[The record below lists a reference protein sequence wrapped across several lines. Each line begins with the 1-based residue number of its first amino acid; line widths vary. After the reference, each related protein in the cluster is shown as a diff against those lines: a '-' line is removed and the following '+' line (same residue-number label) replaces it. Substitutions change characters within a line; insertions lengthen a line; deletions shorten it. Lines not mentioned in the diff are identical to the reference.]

1 MLFPSLFVLWFLSYS
16 PHPQPCIYE
25 GTPYLP
31 LLPHCPSIPLC
42 WGIKL
47 SQDQWPLLPLM
58 PDKASMLLY
67 MQLEPWVPP
76 CVLFGWW
83 FSPWELR
90 GVRLADIVVLPMGL
104 QTPLVPSVLSL
115 TPPSVSFCS
124 VWWLAT
130 TICICI
136 GQALAEALRRH
147 PYQAPVS
154 KYFLASAIVTEFGGC
169 IWDGSL
175 GGAVS
180 RWPFLQSLLHSLS
193 LYFL

>member
-16 PHPQPCIYE
+16 PHPQPCFYE

-47 SQDQWPLLPLM
+47 SQEQWPLLPLM

-83 FSPWELR
+83 FSPWKLW
-90 GVRLADIVVLPMGL
+90 VVWLVDIVLPMGL
-104 QTPLVPSVLSL
+104 QTPSAPSTLPL
-115 TPPSVSFCS
+115 TLPLGSPSSAPWLAISGSVSVRLWQNLSGDSYTRLIFDVIMES
-124 VWWLAT
+124 VICWYPSKLRTRGGRSELKAYAKPSSLA
-130 TICICI
+130 
-136 GQALAEALRRH
+136 Q
-147 PYQAPVS
+147 V
-154 KYFLASAIVTEFGGC
+154 
-169 IWDGSL
+169 
-175 GGAVS
+175 
-180 RWPFLQSLLHSLS
+180 
-193 LYFL
+193 